1 MLATPGR
8 IDLPYRVFSRLFRFS
23 LIWVSVAV
31 GCTSSLTAE
40 LSQPAGSP
48 PLHAV
53 RLRDVTLH
61 YVAVG
66 RGEPVVMVHG
76 GLEDYRTWSAQ
87 LAPLASRYRAVAYSR
102 RYNFPN
108 RNETNS
114 TASYSAQVDAA
125 DLAMLIKKLH
135 LGRVHLVG
143 HSYGGLAA
151 LLFATEHPELVRSLT
166 LSEPPVFPW
175 VDEQPGDAALVRD
188 FFRCCWLPVTRALA
202 RHKREEALAIA
213 AEYFTGNSV
222 LPPAFRD
229 ALEPN
234 LREWE
239 VLTTSDTSFPVPS
252 TKLIR
257 EFHAPVLLLTGDHTL
272 PVLKRCVA
280 ALSVRFPENERV
292 VIRNAT
298 HDMWIERPQECGV
311 ALRKFLHENSQT
323 RGARRSERYLI
334 TGQRTEVRKV
344 VETFRPR

>member
-1 MLATPGR
+1 
-8 IDLPYRVFSRLFRFS
+8 
-23 LIWVSVAV
+23 LIWASVAV
-31 GCTSSLTAE
+31 GGTSSLTAG
-40 LSQPAGSP
+40 LPQPAGSP

-76 GLEDYRTWSAQ
+76 GLEDYRAWSAQ
-87 LAPLASRYRAVAYSR
+87 LASLASRYRAVAYSR

-108 RNETNS
+108 RNETHS
-114 TASYSAQVDAA
+114 TPSYSAQVDAD
-125 DLAMLIKKLH
+125 DLAMVIEKLH
-135 LGRVHLVG
+135 LGRVNLVG

-175 VDEQPGDAALVRD
+175 VEEQPGDAALVRD
-188 FFRCCWLPVTRALA
+188 FFRRCWLPVTRAFA
-202 RHKREEALAIA
+202 RHQREEALAITTK
-213 AEYFTGNSV
+213 YFTGNSV
-222 LPPAFRD
+222 LPPPARA

-239 VLTTSDTSFPVPS
+239 VLTTSDTPFPVPS
-252 TKLIR
+252 TTLIK
-257 EFHAPVLLLTGDHTL
+257 EFHAPLLLLTGDHTL

-280 ALSVRFPENERV
+280 ALSARFPESERV
-292 VIRNAT
+292 VIRNAA
-298 HDMWIERPQECGV
+298 HDMWSEKPQECGV

-323 RGARRSERYLI
+323 RGARSSPRRGAGRSELRS
-334 TGQRTEVRKV
+334 EK
-344 VETFRPR
+344 